1 MNKGASTEPSK
12 LNQDMTFQDTLEDL
26 ENKKTKDL
34 FMTPQRKD
42 ETLRK
47 EILDNRLSK
56 TDDIKK
62 PISLDLKLASNFPF
76 RTGLFSSCIEK

>member
-1 MNKGASTEPSK
+1 V
-12 LNQDMTFQDTLEDL
+12 TFQDTLEDL

-42 ETLRK
+42 EKLRK
-47 EILDNRLSK
+47 EILDIRLSK

-62 PISLDLKLASNFPF
+62 PISLDLKLSSNFPF
-76 RTGLFSSCIEK
+76 RTGLFSACIDK